1 MKRGIVLFASVLCLL
16 LCFAF
21 PAVAEDSPLTPSGN
35 LKLVDDIQTTEK
47 QIITVQ
53 SRGGSYYYIIIDRSG
68 EEYNVHFLNAVD
80 ERDLFAIVKDDELL
94 PECTCTEKCEDGHV
108 DYECKVC
115 SVNYES
121 CKAGTAAAKQE
132 TKRGYTGIVPMLIT
146 FALMGVIGFAG
157 FSYYK
162 DKRKTDIPKPVNP
175 DDDDEDDEDTD
186 AVTEPVKEETADTEE
201 PQEEEKTESDD
212 ESDDDDS
219 TDEENDEMEDEEWR
233 YQL

>member
-1 MKRGIVLFASVLCLL
+1 MKRGIVLIVSVLCLL

-21 PAVAEDSPLTPSGN
+21 PAAAEDSPLTPSGN
-35 LKLVDDIQTTEK
+35 LKLVDDFQTNGK

-80 ERDLFAIVKDDELL
+80 ERDLFAVVKDDELL

-108 DYECKVC
+108 DTECKVC

-121 CKAGTAAAKQE
+121 CKAGTEPEKQE
-132 TKRGYTGIVPMLIT
+132 SKRGFTGIVPMLIT

-162 DKRKTDIPKPVNP
+162 DKRKTDIPKPVTP
-175 DDDDEDDEDTD
+175 DDDDDEETETVQET
-186 AVTEPVKEETADTEE
+186 AEPVNVPVQEAREES
-201 PQEEEKTESDD
+201 QEEETETESDGY
-212 ESDDDDS
+212 SDRN
-219 TDEENDEMEDEEWR
+219 DEETEDENVWQ
-233 YQL
+233 QLP

>member
-1 MKRGIVLFASVLCLL
+1 MKRGIVLIASVLCLL
-16 LCFAF
+16 LCFAL
-21 PAVAEDSPLTPSGN
+21 PAAAEDSPLTPSGN
-35 LKLVDDIQTTEK
+35 LKLVDDFQTAGK

-80 ERDLFAIVKDDELL
+80 ERDLFAVVKDDELL

-108 DYECKVC
+108 DTECKVC

-121 CKAGTAAAKQE
+121 CKAGTEPAKQE
-132 TKRGYTGIVPMLIT
+132 NKRGFTGIVPMLVT

-162 DKRKTDIPKPVNP
+162 DKRKTDIPAPIKP
-175 DDDDEDDEDTD
+175 DDDDEDEEPETEQET
-186 AVTEPVKEETADTEE
+186 AEPVNVPVQESREEA
-201 PQEEEKTESDD
+201 QEEEMETESDGY
-212 ESDDDDS
+212 SDRN
-219 TDEENDEMEDEEWR
+219 DEETEEDGSWR
-233 YQL
+233 YLP